1 MSHRSILL
9 QTDGA
14 VTLLALGIGLRALTI
29 LARSGKA
36 GSRPT
41 PQVRLSLWSQ
51 AAVSLAAVL
60 TVVPPAITSN
70 WNWRIGCLLA
80 GAALLLAQALAFLR
94 MRSADRDK

>member
-9 QTDGA
+9 LAGGA
-14 VTLLALGIGLRALTI
+14 VTLLALWIGLRALTI
-29 LARSGKA
+29 LARPGK
-36 GSRPT
+36 GRSRLAPR
-41 PQVRLSLWSQ
+41 VRLSLWSQ